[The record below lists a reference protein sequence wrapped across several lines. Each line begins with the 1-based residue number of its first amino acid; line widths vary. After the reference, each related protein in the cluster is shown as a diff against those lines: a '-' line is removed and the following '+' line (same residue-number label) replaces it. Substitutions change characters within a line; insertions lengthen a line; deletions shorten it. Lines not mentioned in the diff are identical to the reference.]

1 MNSYEY
7 EEQIKQICAKG
18 DFSSLD
24 IFEKNL
30 IAIDSYSR
38 ALAKKLL
45 ETRGNHTYKVIFDD
59 DLLGLNI
66 DFGNGTRLYNDPKSE
81 IKARLNELGGKYFLY
96 PAIFMYGLGNGAL
109 ISALLTNENHKT
121 IIVFEPDTQV
131 LFIVLNFIDFSAWL
145 LKNRLVIL
153 SSDVCDFSMYC
164 DLCGLDGVFKSCN
177 IFELLINTP
186 AYNVFLEDFA
196 KVGQEFVQMFQWKL
210 ECYGAD
216 ADDTMTGINQTL
228 VNIPDM
234 LAGIPLSK
242 IIKERKNK
250 VKTAIIV
257 STGPSL
263 TKQLELLKEIK
274 DKATIISVDS
284 SYEILKKQGIKPDFV
299 VSLERIESTA
309 KFFESPVSS
318 FDDDTIFML
327 SSLMHKKS
335 VEYVKARNY
344 SLVLKPLNFELGFK
358 DNDFGYLS
366 GGHSCAHL
374 GYELAVALEHEK
386 IVLIG
391 QDLAFGNDN
400 ITHADGHAYKR
411 VANEKYDKL
420 EQALAYGGKGQV
432 LSTAVWGVF
441 RKEFELLFQKN
452 KTPAYNCTEGGS
464 RIEGAIEKP
473 FKELCEII
481 KNENK
486 PKFSIPKPLSANEQ
500 NSKMLSYT
508 AKLKSAVELGKDFV
522 KKASDIDKTIKI
534 ALKSNNVELMKNTSQ
549 LARELKIIFENKL
562 FESFFMQLCGT
573 TIKTKEMELTKI
585 IVQNIELNE
594 KLKNALELDMAL
606 FKSVSGF
613 VKQINESIEK
623 YFLAKSKV

>member
-24 IFEKNL
+24 TFEKNL

-121 IIVFEPDTQV
+121 IIVFEPDIQV

-186 AYNVFLEDFA
+186 TYNVFLEDFA

-216 ADDTMTGINQTL
+216 ADDTMAGINQTL
-228 VNIPDM
+228 ANIPDM
-234 LAGIPLSK
+234 LSGIPLSK

-299 VSLERIESTA
+299 VSLERLELTS

-327 SSLMHKKS
+327 SSLTHKKS

-411 VANEKYDKL
+411 EANEKYDKL
-420 EQALAYGGKGQV
+420 EQALAYGGKGWV

-452 KTPAYNCTEGGS
+452 KTPAYN
-464 RIEGAIEKP
+464 
-473 FKELCEII
+473 
-481 KNENK
+481 
-486 PKFSIPKPLSANEQ
+486 
-500 NSKMLSYT
+500 
-508 AKLKSAVELGKDFV
+508 
-522 KKASDIDKTIKI
+522 
-534 ALKSNNVELMKNTSQ
+534 
-549 LARELKIIFENKL
+549 
-562 FESFFMQLCGT
+562 
-573 TIKTKEMELTKI
+573 
-585 IVQNIELNE
+585 
-594 KLKNALELDMAL
+594 
-606 FKSVSGF
+606 
-613 VKQINESIEK
+613 
-623 YFLAKSKV
+623 